1 MLLEGRG
8 EAESLV
14 RHTPGILGSEIT
26 WRPDGSAFAVCY
38 GTREGNTVDII
49 SPGAGGADLADRCF
63 PAWLADGRLATAAGP
78 PRSISI
84 DGQPLAAGPAL
95 AGLVPKPS
103 EGERVGVSALAG
115 GQDEL
120 LVAVSTVSPTRFLP
134 AAAAIALVSDRGG
147 VEFAA
152 GLPPR
157 TFPVALGIAPDGEA
171 IWYFDGSTG
180 RAVVLRVGGGGRF
193 FRAASARWVSWSPS
207 GRFLAAATDAGILLL
222 EWPSGRELA
231 QLPIEARDVTWTL
244 KP

>member
-1 MLLEGRG
+1 MNFPGRFEGKVLVVTGSAQGLG
-8 EAESLV
+8 EAV
-14 RHTPGILGSEIT
+14 ATR
-26 WRPDGSAFAVCY
+26 AA
-38 GTREGNTVDII
+38 REGGAVALVDRSMIVNEV
-49 SPGAGGADLADRCF
+49 AEKLA
-63 PAWLADGRLATAAGP
+63 
-78 PRSISI
+78 
-84 DGQPLAAGPAL
+84 
-95 AGLVPKPS
+95 S
-103 EGERVGVSALAG
+103 EGA
-115 GQDEL
+115 Q
-120 LVAVSTVSPTRFLP
+120 T
-134 AAAAIALVSDRGG
+134 IALVSDRGG

-193 FRAASARWVSWSPS
+193 FPAASARWVSWSPS

-231 QLPIEARDVTWTL
+231 QLPVEARDVTWTL